1 MVEKPTIQKLK
12 NGYRFCWHEY
22 KIQICVSRIR
32 ESKDGSV
39 KGEII
44 IESYKQDDRH
54 HIHQTQYNFLS
65 SNARKQLAETLKVRH
80 SLASG
85 EWFEILEQLSSNF
98 LEIHRKGEPVAH
110 ISTTDEIKPP
120 EYLINP
126 ILPLNQPTVIFGD
139 GGVGKSYLALV
150 ISVCAL
156 LPWRENNLGLGVPER
171 SVKGLYLDW
180 EADRDVLA
188 WRLKCLEKGLQLPY
202 LGLDYLRCSSVFAD
216 DIEHIQDKLDETGA
230 EFIVIDSLAGACGGD
245 LSASEPA
252 TRFCNALRTLNV
264 TSLIVAH
271 NSKGEGKKT
280 IYGSAI
286 FEHRARSVWEC
297 KAVRESSE
305 GELAIGLFHRK
316 ANNSKLHKPMGF
328 KIVFDGD
335 STAIQRHPMDDS
347 SRFDDSPTIADRIQE
362 LLKCGSMSAKEIIDK
377 LGEKDTVVRSTL
389 SQMKGK
395 GLVTKDGDKYGLSDR
410 PLIGGVN

>member
-1 MVEKPTIQKLK
+1 MVDKPTLQKLK
-12 NGYRFCWHEY
+12 NGYRFSWPEY
-22 KIQICVSRIR
+22 QIQICVSRIR
-32 ESKDGSV
+32 ESKDGGV
-39 KGEII
+39 KGEI
-44 IESYKQDDRH
+44 EVALYKKDEPH
-54 HIHQTQYNFLS
+54 SPHIAQYNFLS
-65 SNARKQLAETLKVRH
+65 SNARGQLAERLQNWYPLPH
-80 SLASG
+80 G
-85 EWFEILEQLSSNF
+85 EWSEMLELLTYNF
-98 LEIHRKGEPVAH
+98 LHHYRKGEPVVH

-139 GGVGKSYLALV
+139 GGVGKSYLALSMS
-150 ISVCAL
+150 ICAL

-316 ANNSKLHKPMGF
+316 ANNSKLCKPLGF
-328 KIVFDGD
+328 KFGFDGG
-335 STAIQRHPMDDS
+335 STTITTNSIDDS
-347 SRFDDSPTIADRIQE
+347 SCFDGSPTIADRIQE
-362 LLKCGSMSAKEIIDK
+362 LLKCSSMSAREIIDK

-395 GLVTKDGDKYGLSDR
+395 GLVTKDGDKYGLS
-410 PLIGGVN
+410 G